1 MARKIRSTTK
11 KEDKFQFYIGRLFKL
26 IRDKRTAF
34 LRGGLGFVVV
44 AAGYGTYLFW
54 TERIAKKSS
63 SAYGLAQ
70 LKAPG
75 GKGLAVEEALLK
87 TAVDY
92 PRTRAGIMARLQL
105 ASLLRE
111 RGDYRRAE
119 AEIRSI
125 LENSAITETDSE
137 IAMRGLAASIAGQG
151 KCDQALAIWQKL
163 ISDNNRFSVEDI
175 YVAAG
180 KCYEKD
186 GKDAAA
192 LKMYEELSQKYPRS
206 PFLDAVLRERI
217 RQLGKNE

>member
-1 MARKIRSTTK
+1 M
-11 KEDKFQFYIGRLFKL
+11 
-26 IRDKRTAF
+26 IRDNRTAF
-34 LRGGLGFVVV
+34 VRGGLGVVV
-44 AAGYGTYLFW
+44 IVAGYGVYLFW
-54 TERIAKKSS
+54 TERIARESS

-87 TAVDY
+87 AAVDY

-119 AEIRSI
+119 TEIRRI
-125 LENSAITETDSE
+125 LENSAITDTDRE
-137 IAMRGLAASIAGQG
+137 IAMRGLAANMAGQG
-151 KCDQALAIWQKL
+151 KCAEALPIWQKL
-163 ISDNNRFSVEDI
+163 ISDKNQFSVEDI

-180 KCYEKD
+180 KCYEKE
-186 GKDAAA
+186 GKIATA

-206 PFLDAVLRERI
+206 PFLDAPLRERI

>member
-1 MARKIRSTTK
+1 M
-11 KEDKFQFYIGRLFKL
+11 

-34 LRGGLGFVVV
+34 LRGGLGVVV
-44 AAGYGTYLFW
+44 IVAGYGVYLYW
-54 TERIAKKSS
+54 TERISQKSS

-87 TAVDY
+87 AAVDY

-111 RGDYRRAE
+111 RGDYRRTE
-119 AEIRSI
+119 VEIRRI
-125 LENSAITETDSE
+125 LENSAIIETDRE
-137 IAMRGLAASIAGQG
+137 IAMRGLAASMAGQG
-151 KCDQALAIWQKL
+151 KCAEALPIWQKL
-163 ISDNNRFSVEDI
+163 ISDKNRFSVEDI

-180 KCYEKD
+180 KCYEKE
-186 GKDAAA
+186 GKSAAA

-206 PFLDAVLRERI
+206 PFLDAPLRERI